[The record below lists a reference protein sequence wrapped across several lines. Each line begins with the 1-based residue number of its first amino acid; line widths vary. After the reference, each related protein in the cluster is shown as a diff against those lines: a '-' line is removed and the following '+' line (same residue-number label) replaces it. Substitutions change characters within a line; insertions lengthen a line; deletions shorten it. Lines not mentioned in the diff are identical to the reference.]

1 MTGNLREILPLAGG
15 EWLVS
20 FTTRSNPGALFDK
33 LKGKEV
39 SVEIKKASPGRSR
52 DANAFC
58 WALCSEIGKA
68 MTPPLDKED
77 VYRRAIKAVGIY
89 TPVILTNW
97 DLDTVKRRWEEK
109 GIGWFME
116 VADKDSVGHT
126 WVNLYYG
133 TSVYSVD
140 EMRTLIDWLID
151 QCEQMELSIPLSKK
165 DEEEMLERWGMK

>member
-68 MTPPLDKED
+68 MTPPVDKED
-77 VYRRAIKAVGIY
+77 VYRRAIKAVGVY

-140 EMRTLIDWLID
+140 EMRMLIDWLID